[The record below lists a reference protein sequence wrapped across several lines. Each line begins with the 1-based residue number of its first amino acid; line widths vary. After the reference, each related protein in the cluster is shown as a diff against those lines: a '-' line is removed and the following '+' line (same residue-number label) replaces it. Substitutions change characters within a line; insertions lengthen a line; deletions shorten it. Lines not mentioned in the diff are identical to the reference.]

1 MKHWMLRAGVLVL
14 ALILMLCAV
23 SCGRGDATPDAPD
36 TPDVPDAPVTP
47 DDGEKKALSVENHD
61 PSKTY
66 EMPDFLSMNMADY
79 ITLGRY
85 RGLTLKIDYNAVTV
99 TDAELDAAIDKILY
113 ENHPD
118 CQRAVKWG
126 DTVVTDY
133 VGTLDGVPFSGGTAN
148 AQTITLKENNTY
160 VPGFVEGLVGAVP
173 GVPHAADVTFP
184 DNYHEGLAGKD
195 VVFTFTVHYVVADP
209 ELDDAF
215 VTDYTN
221 GEYTSGAAY
230 REALRQQMQ
239 DVAYETALHS
249 ALWTAITEN
258 AAVKQYPED
267 AVMFYYDYQ
276 YDMYSYY
283 AAMYGMDYN
292 TFLTAYMNG
301 SPEDLFEFCKEA
313 IKEEMVYYAVFEVG
327 NYTFT
332 DEQYARALD
341 LYTEQNYAILEAD
354 MLAAGREEFTVE
366 EARDYFDRTYKSQ
379 LELQCLEESAFNDLI
394 ASATVVLEGA
404 PETEDSVS

>member
-1 MKHWMLRAGVLVL
+1 
-14 ALILMLCAV
+14 
-23 SCGRGDATPDAPD
+23 
-36 TPDVPDAPVTP
+36 VP
-47 DDGEKKALSVENHD
+47 
-61 PSKTY
+61 
-66 EMPDFLSMNMADY
+66 
-79 ITLGRY
+79 
-85 RGLTLKIDYNAVTV
+85 
-99 TDAELDAAIDKILY
+99 ELDAKFINETLKLTDEMLAEY
-113 ENHPD
+113 EG
-118 CQRAVKWG
+118 A
-126 DTVVTDY
+126 DTVEKYRAY
-133 VGTLDGVPFSGGTAN
+133 VRAELTRQHEEELRSIGEEAMWYHYND
-148 AQTITLKENNTY
+148 
-160 VPGFVEGLVGAVP
+160 
-173 GVPHAADVTFP
+173 AAKVI
-184 DNYHEGLAGKD
+184 A
-195 VVFTFTVHYVVADP
+195 
-209 ELDDAF
+209 
-215 VTDYTN
+215 
-221 GEYTSGAAY
+221 
-230 REALRQQMQ
+230 
-239 DVAYETALHS
+239 
-249 ALWTAITEN
+249 
-258 AAVKQYPED
+258 YPED

-341 LYTEQNYAILEAD
+341 LYTEQNYAILEAE

>member
-1 MKHWMLRAGVLVL
+1 MKQWMLRVGVLVL
-14 ALILMLCAV
+14 TLLMVLGAV
-23 SCGRGDATPDAPD
+23 ACKGSNDTPETPDQPE
-36 TPDVPDAPVTP
+36 TPDS
-47 DDGEKKALSVENHD
+47 GEKKGLSVENHD

-85 RGLTLKIDYNAVTV
+85 RGLTLKVDYNAITV
-99 TDAELDAAIDKILY
+99 TDAELDAAIDTLLR

-118 CQRAVKWG
+118 FKVTDRAVEWG

-133 VGTLDGVPFSGGTAN
+133 VGTLDGVAFEGGTAK
-148 AQTITLKENNTY
+148 AQTITLKENSGY
-160 VPGFVEGLVGAVP
+160 VPGFVEGLVGAVV
-173 GVPHAADVTFP
+173 GEPHAADITFP
-184 DNYHEGLAGKD
+184 ENYHEGLAGKD
-195 VVFTFTVHYVVADP
+195 VVFTFTVHYIEGDP

-221 GEYTSGAAY
+221 GEYTSAETY

-239 DVAYETALHS
+239 DTAYETALHS
-249 ALWTAITEN
+249 VLWATITEN

-276 YDMYSYY
+276 YDLYSYY

-313 IKEEMVYYAVFEVG
+313 IKEEMVYYAIFEAG

-332 DEQYARALD
+332 EEQYARALD
-341 LYTEQNYAILEAD
+341 LHTEQNYAALEAE

-366 EARDYFDRTYKSQ
+366 EARDYFDRTYKAQ

-394 ASATVVLEGA
+394 ATANVVVVGA
-404 PETEDSVS
+404 PETEDSAS